1 MMRRLYLSATVVFW
15 LLVAA
20 FWIGGKWLPSA
31 GESAAIA
38 AERVIPAAE
47 LAKHA
52 MPGNCWMAI
61 RGSVY
66 DLGTYLPQHPSP
78 PEIVTSWCGK
88 EATVAYDTKTKGRP
102 HSPYADELL
111 AKYRI
116 GMLAPAQSR

>member
-1 MMRRLYLSATVVFW
+1 MRRLYLSTTVVFW

-20 FWIGGKWLPSA
+20 FWIGGGWLSPA

-38 AERVIPAAE
+38 AERLIPATE
-47 LAKHA
+47 LSKHTV
-52 MPGNCWMAI
+52 PGNCWMAI

-66 DLGTYLPQHPSP
+66 DLSAYLPQHPSP

-88 EATVAYDTKTKGRP
+88 EATEAYDTKTKGRP
-102 HSPYADELL
+102 HSPFADELL

-116 GMLAPAQSR
+116 GMLAPAKP